1 MANPYFTL
9 FSAPGSKAF
18 SSAGLIARLP
28 ISMTGIGIITMLSQ
42 VRGSYWLAGAVAATF
57 AFSMALLAPQIARAA
72 DRYGQNRVLPY
83 ATGVSALALL
93 LLLICTHYRAP
104 DWTLFVFAALA
115 GGMPSIS
122 AMVRA
127 RWSEIY
133 RGTPQLHTAFS
144 FESVLDEVAFIVGP
158 PIAVGLSVALFPE
171 AGPLAAALLLVAC
184 VSAFAW
190 QKSTQPP
197 VYPRNNQRQRAILAM
212 PSMQILVLA
221 LIALGTIVGTV
232 DVISVAFAEQQ
243 GQPAAASI
251 VLSVYAGGSCLAGLI
266 FGAIKLPSPL
276 PRQFLYAAFATALTT
291 LPLLWVHNV
300 LTLAAAMFVAGLFF
314 APTMIVAMGLVER
327 LVPPSRLTEGLT
339 WMVTGLG
346 VGVALG
352 AALAGLAIDAVGIK
366 AGFGVTLTAGLVVLL
381 VAAGGY
387 RLMRRTLAVQAA

>member
-72 DRYGQNRVLPY
+72 DRHGQNRVLPY

-144 FESVLDEVAFIVGP
+144 FESVLDEVAFIIGP
-158 PIAVGLSVALFPE
+158 PIAVGLSVSLFPE
-171 AGPLAAALLLVAC
+171 AGPLAAALLLVAG
-184 VSAFAW
+184 VTAFAW

-197 VYPRNNQRQRAILAM
+197 VYPRTRQRQRAILAM

-346 VGVALG
+346 IGVALG

-366 AGFGVTLTAGLVVLL
+366 AGFGVTLIAGLVVMA

-387 RLMRRTLAVQAA
+387 RLMRRTLALQAA

>member
-1 MANPYFTL
+1 
-9 FSAPGSKAF
+9 
-18 SSAGLIARLP
+18 
-28 ISMTGIGIITMLSQ
+28 
-42 VRGSYWLAGAVAATF
+42 
-57 AFSMALLAPQIARAA
+57 MALLAPQIARAA
-72 DRYGQNRVLPY
+72 DRHGQSRVLPY
-83 ATGVSALALL
+83 ATGISAIALL
-93 LLLICTHYRAP
+93 LLLLCTHYRAP

-158 PIAVGLSVALFPE
+158 PIAVGLSVSLFPE
-171 AGPLAAALLLVAC
+171 AGPLVAALLLVAG
-184 VSAFAW
+184 VAAFAA

-197 VYPRNNQRQRAILAM
+197 VYAHNNQRQRAILTM

-251 VLSVYAGGSCLAGLI
+251 VLSVYAFGSCLAGLI
-266 FGAIKLPSPL
+266 FGAMKIPVPL
-276 PRQFLYAAFATALTT
+276 PRLFLYAAFATAFTT

-314 APTMIVAMGLVER
+314 APTMIVAMGLVENI
-327 LVPPSRLTEGLT
+327 VPPSRLTEGLT

-346 VGVALG
+346 IGVAFG
-352 AALAGLAIDAVGIK
+352 AALAGLAIDAAGIT

-387 RLMRRTLAVQAA
+387 RLMQRTLALKAA

>member
-171 AGPLAAALLLVAC
+171 AGPLAAALLLVAG

-291 LPLLWVHNV
+291 LSLLWVHNV

>member
-72 DRYGQNRVLPY
+72 DRHGQNRVLPY

-144 FESVLDEVAFIVGP
+144 FESVLDEVAFIIGP
-158 PIAVGLSVALFPE
+158 PIAVGLSVSLFPE
-171 AGPLAAALLLVAC
+171 AGPLAAALLLVAG
-184 VSAFAW
+184 VTAFAW

-197 VYPRNNQRQRAILAM
+197 VYPRTRQRQRAILAM

-232 DVISVAFAEQQ
+232 DVISVALAEQQ

-276 PRQFLYAAFATALTT
+276 PRQFLYAAFATALTA

-346 VGVALG
+346 IGVALG

-366 AGFGVTLTAGLVVLL
+366 AGFGVTLIAGLVVMA

>member
-72 DRYGQNRVLPY
+72 DRYGQSRVLPY
-83 ATGVSALALL
+83 ATGVSAIAML

-171 AGPLAAALLLVAC
+171 AGPLAAALLLVAG

-366 AGFGVTLTAGLVVLL
+366 AGFGVTLSAGLVVLL

-387 RLMRRTLAVQAA
+387 RLMRRTLAAQAA

>member
-72 DRYGQNRVLPY
+72 DRHGQNRVLPY

-93 LLLICTHYRAP
+93 LLLICTHYRVP

-144 FESVLDEVAFIVGP
+144 FESVLDEVAFIIGP
-158 PIAVGLSVALFPE
+158 PIAVGLSVSLFPE
-171 AGPLAAALLLVAC
+171 AGPLAAALLLVAG
-184 VSAFAW
+184 VTAFAW

-197 VYPRNNQRQRAILAM
+197 VYPRTRQRQRAILAM

-346 VGVALG
+346 IGVALG

-366 AGFGVTLTAGLVVLL
+366 AGFGVTLIAGLVVMA

>member
-171 AGPLAAALLLVAC
+171 AGPLAAALLLVAG

-291 LPLLWVHNV
+291 LPLLWGHNV

>member
-72 DRYGQNRVLPY
+72 DRYGQSRVLPY

-171 AGPLAAALLLVAC
+171 AGPLAAALLLVAG

-366 AGFGVTLTAGLVVLL
+366 AGFGGTLTAGLVVLL

>member
-133 RGTPQLHTAFS
+133 RGTPQLHTAYS

-171 AGPLAAALLLVAC
+171 AGPLAAALLLVAG

-212 PSMQILVLA
+212 PSMQILVLT

-352 AALAGLAIDAVGIK
+352 AALAGLAIDALGIK

>member
-72 DRYGQNRVLPY
+72 DRYGQSRVLPY
-83 ATGVSALALL
+83 ATGVSAIALL

-171 AGPLAAALLLVAC
+171 AGPLAAALLLVAG

-346 VGVALG
+346 IGVALG

-366 AGFGVTLTAGLVVLL
+366 AGFGVTLSAGLVVLL

-387 RLMRRTLAVQAA
+387 RLMRRTLAAQAA

>member
-72 DRYGQNRVLPY
+72 DRYGQSRVLPY

-171 AGPLAAALLLVAC
+171 AGPLVAALLLVAG

>member
-1 MANPYFTL
+1 MANPYFKL
-9 FSAPGSKAF
+9 FTAPGSKAF

-28 ISMTGIGIITMLSQ
+28 VSMTGIGIITMLSQ

-72 DRYGQNRVLPY
+72 DRFGQRRVLPY
-83 ATGVSALALL
+83 ATGTSAIALL
-93 LLLICTHYRAP
+93 LLLICTRYQAP
-104 DWTLFVFAALA
+104 DWALFVFAALA

-144 FESVLDEVAFIVGP
+144 FESVLDEVAFIIGP
-158 PIAVGLSVALFPE
+158 PIAVGLSVSLFPE
-171 AGPLAAALLLVAC
+171 AGPLVAALLLVAG
-184 VSAFAW
+184 VTAFAL

-197 VYPRNNQRQRAILAM
+197 VYTRNSERQRAILAM

-251 VLSVYAGGSCLAGLI
+251 VLSVYAFGSCLAGLI
-266 FGAIKLPSPL
+266 FGAMKIPVPL
-276 PRQFLYAAFATALTT
+276 PRLFLYAAFATAFTT
-291 LPLLWVHNV
+291 LPLLWVHHV

-314 APTMIVAMGLVER
+314 APTMIIAMGLVENI
-327 LVPPSRLTEGLT
+327 VPPAKLTEGLT

-346 VGVALG
+346 IGVAFG
-352 AALAGLAIDAVGIK
+352 AALAGLAIDAAGIT

-387 RLMRRTLAVQAA
+387 RLMRRTLALKAA

>member
-1 MANPYFTL
+1 MANPYFKL
-9 FSAPGSKAF
+9 FTAPGSKAF

-28 ISMTGIGIITMLSQ
+28 VSMTGIGIITMLSQ

-72 DRYGQNRVLPY
+72 DRFGQRRVLPY
-83 ATGVSALALL
+83 ATGTSAIALL
-93 LLLICTHYRAP
+93 LLLICTRYQAP
-104 DWTLFVFAALA
+104 NWALFVFAALA

-144 FESVLDEVAFIVGP
+144 FESVLDEVAFIIGP
-158 PIAVGLSVALFPE
+158 PIAVGLSVSLFPE
-171 AGPLAAALLLVAC
+171 AGPLVAALLLVAG
-184 VSAFAW
+184 VTAFAL

-197 VYPRNNQRQRAILAM
+197 VYTHNSERQRAILAM

-251 VLSVYAGGSCLAGLI
+251 VLSVYAFGSCLAGLI
-266 FGAIKLPSPL
+266 FGAMKIPVPL
-276 PRQFLYAAFATALTT
+276 PRLFLYAAFATAFTT

-314 APTMIVAMGLVER
+314 APTMIIAMGLVENI
-327 LVPPSRLTEGLT
+327 VPPARLTEGLT

-346 VGVALG
+346 IGVAFG
-352 AALAGLAIDAVGIK
+352 AALAGLAIDAAGIT

-387 RLMRRTLAVQAA
+387 RLMRRTLALKAA

>member
-72 DRYGQNRVLPY
+72 DRHGQNRVLPY

-144 FESVLDEVAFIVGP
+144 FESVLDEVAFIIGP
-158 PIAVGLSVALFPE
+158 PIAVGLSVSLFPE
-171 AGPLAAALLLVAC
+171 AGPLAAALLLVTG
-184 VSAFAW
+184 VTAFAW

-197 VYPRNNQRQRAILAM
+197 VYPRTRQRQRAILAM

-346 VGVALG
+346 IGVALG

-366 AGFGVTLTAGLVVLL
+366 AGFGVTLIAGLVVMA

>member
-1 MANPYFTL
+1 MANPYFKL
-9 FSAPGSKAF
+9 FTAPGSKAF
-18 SSAGLIARLP
+18 SFAGLIARLP
-28 ISMTGIGIITMLSQ
+28 VSMTGIGIITMLSQ

-72 DRYGQNRVLPY
+72 DRFGQRRVLPY
-83 ATGVSALALL
+83 ATGTSAIALL
-93 LLLICTHYRAP
+93 LLLICTRCQAP
-104 DWTLFVFAALA
+104 DWALFVFAALA

-144 FESVLDEVAFIVGP
+144 FESVLDEVAFIIGP
-158 PIAVGLSVALFPE
+158 PIAVGLSVSLFPE
-171 AGPLAAALLLVAC
+171 AGPLVAALLLVAG
-184 VSAFAW
+184 VTAFAL

-197 VYPRNNQRQRAILAM
+197 VYTRNSERQRAILAM

-251 VLSVYAGGSCLAGLI
+251 VLSVYAFGSCLAGLI
-266 FGAIKLPSPL
+266 FGAMKIPVPL
-276 PRQFLYAAFATALTT
+276 PRLFLYAAFATAFTT

-314 APTMIVAMGLVER
+314 APTMIIAMGLVENI
-327 LVPPSRLTEGLT
+327 VPPARLTEGLT

-346 VGVALG
+346 IGVAFG
-352 AALAGLAIDAVGIK
+352 AALAGLAIDAAGIT

-387 RLMRRTLAVQAA
+387 RLMRRTLALKAA

>member
-42 VRGSYWLAGAVAATF
+42 VHGSYWLAGAVAATF

-72 DRYGQNRVLPY
+72 DRYGQSRVLPY
-83 ATGVSALALL
+83 ATGLSALALL

-171 AGPLAAALLLVAC
+171 AGPLAAALLLVAG

>member
-57 AFSMALLAPQIARAA
+57 AFSMALLAPQIARAS

-171 AGPLAAALLLVAC
+171 AGPLAAALLLVTG

>member
-133 RGTPQLHTAFS
+133 RGTPQLHTAYS

-171 AGPLAAALLLVAC
+171 AGPLAAALLLVAG

-251 VLSVYAGGSCLAGLI
+251 VLSFYAGGSCLAGLI

-352 AALAGLAIDAVGIK
+352 AALAGLAIDALGIK

>member
-1 MANPYFTL
+1 MANPYFKL
-9 FSAPGSKAF
+9 FTAPGSKAF

-28 ISMTGIGIITMLSQ
+28 VSMTGIGIITMLSQ

-57 AFSMALLAPQIARAA
+57 AFSMALLAPQIARAT
-72 DRYGQNRVLPY
+72 DRFGQRRVLPY
-83 ATGVSALALL
+83 ATGTSAIALL
-93 LLLICTHYRAP
+93 LLLICTRYQAP
-104 DWTLFVFAALA
+104 DWALFVFAALA

-144 FESVLDEVAFIVGP
+144 FESVLDEVAFIIGP
-158 PIAVGLSVALFPE
+158 PIAVGLSVSLFPE
-171 AGPLAAALLLVAC
+171 AGPLVAALLLVAG
-184 VSAFAW
+184 VTAFAL

-197 VYPRNNQRQRAILAM
+197 VYTRNSERQRAILAM

-251 VLSVYAGGSCLAGLI
+251 VLSVYAFGSCLAGLI
-266 FGAIKLPSPL
+266 FGAMKIPVPL
-276 PRQFLYAAFATALTT
+276 PRLFLYAAFATAFTT
-291 LPLLWVHNV
+291 LPLLWAHNV

-314 APTMIVAMGLVER
+314 APTMIIAMGLVENI
-327 LVPPSRLTEGLT
+327 VPPSRLTEGLT

-346 VGVALG
+346 IGVAFG
-352 AALAGLAIDAVGIK
+352 AALAGLAIDAAGIT
-366 AGFGVTLTAGLVVLL
+366 AGFSVTLTAGLVVLL

-387 RLMRRTLAVQAA
+387 RLMRRTLALKAA

>member
-1 MANPYFTL
+1 MANPYFKL
-9 FSAPGSKAF
+9 FTAPGSKAF

-28 ISMTGIGIITMLSQ
+28 VSMTGIGIITMLSQ

-72 DRYGQNRVLPY
+72 DRFGQCRVLPY
-83 ATGVSALALL
+83 ATGTSAIALL
-93 LLLICTHYRAP
+93 LLLICTRYQAP
-104 DWTLFVFAALA
+104 DWALFVFAALA

-144 FESVLDEVAFIVGP
+144 FESVLDEVAFIIGP
-158 PIAVGLSVALFPE
+158 PIAVGLSVSLFPE
-171 AGPLAAALLLVAC
+171 AGPLVAALLLVAG
-184 VSAFAW
+184 VTAFAL

-197 VYPRNNQRQRAILAM
+197 VYTRNSERQRAILAM

-251 VLSVYAGGSCLAGLI
+251 VLSVYAFGSCLAGLI
-266 FGAIKLPSPL
+266 FGAMKIPVPL
-276 PRQFLYAAFATALTT
+276 PRLFLYAAFATAFTT

-314 APTMIVAMGLVER
+314 APTMIIAMGLVENI
-327 LVPPSRLTEGLT
+327 VPPARLTEGLT

-346 VGVALG
+346 IGVAFG
-352 AALAGLAIDAVGIK
+352 AALAGLAIDAAGIT

-387 RLMRRTLAVQAA
+387 RLMRRTLALKAA

>member
-1 MANPYFTL
+1 MANPYFKL
-9 FSAPGSKAF
+9 FTAPGSKAF

-28 ISMTGIGIITMLSQ
+28 VSMTGIGIITMLSQ

-72 DRYGQNRVLPY
+72 DRLGQRRVLPY
-83 ATGVSALALL
+83 ATGTSAIALL
-93 LLLICTHYRAP
+93 LLLICTRCQAP
-104 DWTLFVFAALA
+104 DWALFVFAALA

-144 FESVLDEVAFIVGP
+144 FESVLDEVAFIIGP
-158 PIAVGLSVALFPE
+158 PIAVGLSVSLFPE
-171 AGPLAAALLLVAC
+171 AGPLVAALLLVAG
-184 VSAFAW
+184 VTAFAL

-197 VYPRNNQRQRAILAM
+197 VYTHNSERQRAILAM

-251 VLSVYAGGSCLAGLI
+251 VLSVYAFGSCLAGLI
-266 FGAIKLPSPL
+266 FGAMKIPVPL
-276 PRQFLYAAFATALTT
+276 PRLFLYAAFATAFTT

-314 APTMIVAMGLVER
+314 APTMIIAMGLVENI
-327 LVPPSRLTEGLT
+327 VPPARLTEGLT

-346 VGVALG
+346 IGVAFG
-352 AALAGLAIDAVGIK
+352 AALAGLAIDAAGIT

-387 RLMRRTLAVQAA
+387 RLMRRTLALKAA

>member
-171 AGPLAAALLLVAC
+171 AGPLAAALLLVAG

-276 PRQFLYAAFATALTT
+276 PRQFLYAAFATTLTT

-352 AALAGLAIDAVGIK
+352 AALAGLAIDALGIK

>member
-72 DRYGQNRVLPY
+72 DRYGQSRVLPY

-171 AGPLAAALLLVAC
+171 AGPLAAALLLVAG

-314 APTMIVAMGLVER
+314 APTMIVTMGLVER

>member
-1 MANPYFTL
+1 MANPYFKL
-9 FSAPGSKAF
+9 FTAPGSKAF

-28 ISMTGIGIITMLSQ
+28 VSMTGIGIITMLSQ

-72 DRYGQNRVLPY
+72 DRFGQRRVLPY
-83 ATGVSALALL
+83 ATGTSAIALL
-93 LLLICTHYRAP
+93 LLLICTRYQAP
-104 DWTLFVFAALA
+104 DWALFVFAALA

-144 FESVLDEVAFIVGP
+144 FESVLDEVAFIIGP
-158 PIAVGLSVALFPE
+158 PIAVGLSVSLFPE
-171 AGPLAAALLLVAC
+171 AGPLVAALLLVAG
-184 VSAFAW
+184 VTAFAL

-197 VYPRNNQRQRAILAM
+197 VYTRNSERQRAILAM

-251 VLSVYAGGSCLAGLI
+251 VLSVYAFGSCLAGLI
-266 FGAIKLPSPL
+266 FGAMKIPVPL
-276 PRQFLYAAFATALTT
+276 PRLFLYAAFATAFTT

-314 APTMIVAMGLVER
+314 APTMIIAMGLVENI
-327 LVPPSRLTEGLT
+327 VTPARLTEGLT

-346 VGVALG
+346 IGVAFG
-352 AALAGLAIDAVGIK
+352 AALAGLAIDAAGIT

-387 RLMRRTLAVQAA
+387 RLMRRTLALKAA

>member
-72 DRYGQNRVLPY
+72 DRYGQSRVLPY

-133 RGTPQLHTAFS
+133 RGTPQLHTAYS

-171 AGPLAAALLLVAC
+171 AGPLAAALLLVAG

-314 APTMIVAMGLVER
+314 APTMIIAMGLVENI
-327 LVPPSRLTEGLT
+327 VPPSRLTEGLT

-352 AALAGLAIDAVGIK
+352 AALAGLAIDAAGIT
-366 AGFGVTLTAGLVVLL
+366 AGFSVTLTAGLVVLL

-387 RLMRRTLAVQAA
+387 RLMRRTLALKAA

>member
-1 MANPYFTL
+1 MANPYFKL
-9 FSAPGSKAF
+9 FTAPGSKAF

-28 ISMTGIGIITMLSQ
+28 VSMTGIGIITMLSQ

-72 DRYGQNRVLPY
+72 DRFGQRRVLPY
-83 ATGVSALALL
+83 ATGTSAIALL
-93 LLLICTHYRAP
+93 LLLICTRYQAP
-104 DWTLFVFAALA
+104 DWALFVFAALA

-144 FESVLDEVAFIVGP
+144 FESVLDEVAFIIGP
-158 PIAVGLSVALFPE
+158 PIAVGLSVSLFPE
-171 AGPLAAALLLVAC
+171 AGPLVAALLLVAG
-184 VSAFAW
+184 VTAFAL

-197 VYPRNNQRQRAILAM
+197 VYTRNSERQRAILAM

-251 VLSVYAGGSCLAGLI
+251 VLSVYAFGSCLAGLI
-266 FGAIKLPSPL
+266 FGAMKIPIPL
-276 PRQFLYAAFATALTT
+276 PRLFLYAAFATAFTT

-314 APTMIVAMGLVER
+314 APTMIIAMGLVENI
-327 LVPPSRLTEGLT
+327 VPPSRLTEGLT

-346 VGVALG
+346 IGVAFG
-352 AALAGLAIDAVGIK
+352 AALAGLAIDAAGIT

-387 RLMRRTLAVQAA
+387 RLMRRTLALKAA

>member
-72 DRYGQNRVLPY
+72 DRHGQNRVLPY

-144 FESVLDEVAFIVGP
+144 FESVLDEVAFIIGP
-158 PIAVGLSVALFPE
+158 PIAVGLSVSLFPE
-171 AGPLAAALLLVAC
+171 AGPLAAALLLVTG
-184 VSAFAW
+184 VTAFAW

-197 VYPRNNQRQRAILAM
+197 VYPRTRQRQRAILAM

-266 FGAIKLPSPL
+266 FGAIKLPYPL

-346 VGVALG
+346 IGVALG

-366 AGFGVTLTAGLVVLL
+366 AGFGVTLIAGLVVMA

-387 RLMRRTLAVQAA
+387 RLMRRTLALQAA

>member
-1 MANPYFTL
+1 MANPYFKL
-9 FSAPGSKAF
+9 FTAPGSKAF

-28 ISMTGIGIITMLSQ
+28 VSMTGIGIITMLSQ

-57 AFSMALLAPQIARAA
+57 AFSMALLAPQIARAT
-72 DRYGQNRVLPY
+72 DRFGQRRVLPY
-83 ATGVSALALL
+83 ATGTSAIALL
-93 LLLICTHYRAP
+93 LLLICTRYQAP
-104 DWTLFVFAALA
+104 DWALFVFAALA

-144 FESVLDEVAFIVGP
+144 FESVLDEVAFIIGP
-158 PIAVGLSVALFPE
+158 PIAVGLSVSLFPE
-171 AGPLAAALLLVAC
+171 AGPLVAALLLVAG
-184 VSAFAW
+184 VTAFAL

-197 VYPRNNQRQRAILAM
+197 VYTRNSERQRAILAM

-251 VLSVYAGGSCLAGLI
+251 VLSVYAFGSCLAGLI
-266 FGAIKLPSPL
+266 FGAMKIPVPL
-276 PRQFLYAAFATALTT
+276 PRLFLYAAFATAFTT

-314 APTMIVAMGLVER
+314 APTMIIAMGLVENI
-327 LVPPSRLTEGLT
+327 VPPSRLTEGLT

-346 VGVALG
+346 IGVAFG
-352 AALAGLAIDAVGIK
+352 AALAGLAIDAAGIT
-366 AGFGVTLTAGLVVLL
+366 AGFSVTLTAGLVVLL

-387 RLMRRTLAVQAA
+387 RLMRRTLALKAA

>member
-1 MANPYFTL
+1 MANPYFKL
-9 FSAPGSKAF
+9 FNAPGSKAF

-28 ISMTGIGIITMLSQ
+28 VSMTGIGIITMLSQ

-72 DRYGQNRVLPY
+72 DRHGQSRVLPY
-83 ATGVSALALL
+83 ATGISAIALL
-93 LLLICTHYRAP
+93 LLLLCTHYRAP

-158 PIAVGLSVALFPE
+158 PIAVGLSVSLFPE
-171 AGPLAAALLLVAC
+171 AGPLVAALLLVAG
-184 VSAFAW
+184 VAAFAA

-197 VYPRNNQRQRAILAM
+197 VYAHNNQRQRAILTM

-243 GQPAAASI
+243 GQPAATSNTISPAVSVMLKPAVIPMASI
-251 VLSVYAGGSCLAGLI
+251 ARPANAAPSATPIPRPVTIQVNPSVSREGGTMFSTSPMATI
-266 FGAIKLPSPL
+266 MVGAKNNP
-276 PRQFLYAAFATALTT
+276 AT
-291 LPLLWVHNV
+291 NI
-300 LTLAAAMFVAGLFF
+300 AAASVKTLCTHSSGKVVKAVANAAYKNRRGKGTGIFI
-314 APTMIVAMGLVER
+314 APKISPARQE
-327 LVPPSRLTEGLT
+327 PN
-339 WMVTGLG
+339 
-346 VGVALG
+346 A
-352 AALAGLAIDAVGIK
+352 
-366 AGFGVTLTAGLVVLL
+366 
-381 VAAGGY
+381 
-387 RLMRRTLAVQAA
+387 

>member
-133 RGTPQLHTAFS
+133 RGTQQLHTAFS

-171 AGPLAAALLLVAC
+171 AGPLAAALLLVAG
-184 VSAFAW
+184 VSAFTW

-352 AALAGLAIDAVGIK
+352 AALAGLTIDAVGIK
-366 AGFGVTLTAGLVVLL
+366 AGFGVTFTAGLVVLL

-387 RLMRRTLAVQAA
+387 RLMRRTLGVQAA

>member
-1 MANPYFTL
+1 MANPYFKL
-9 FSAPGSKAF
+9 FTAPGSKAF

-28 ISMTGIGIITMLSQ
+28 VSMTGIGIITMLSQ

-72 DRYGQNRVLPY
+72 DRFGQRRVLPY
-83 ATGVSALALL
+83 ATGTSAIALL
-93 LLLICTHYRAP
+93 LLLICTRCQAP
-104 DWTLFVFAALA
+104 DWALFVFAALA

-144 FESVLDEVAFIVGP
+144 FESVLDEVAFIIGP
-158 PIAVGLSVALFPE
+158 PIAVGLSVSLFPE
-171 AGPLAAALLLVAC
+171 AGPLVAALLLVAG
-184 VSAFAW
+184 VTAFAL

-197 VYPRNNQRQRAILAM
+197 VYTHNSERQRAILAM

-251 VLSVYAGGSCLAGLI
+251 VLSVYAFGSCLAGLI
-266 FGAIKLPSPL
+266 FGAMKIPVPL
-276 PRQFLYAAFATALTT
+276 PRLFLYAAFATAFTT

-314 APTMIVAMGLVER
+314 APTMIIAMGLVENI
-327 LVPPSRLTEGLT
+327 VPPARLTEGLT

-346 VGVALG
+346 IGVAFG
-352 AALAGLAIDAVGIK
+352 AALAGLAIDAAGIT

-387 RLMRRTLAVQAA
+387 RLMRRTLP

>member
-133 RGTPQLHTAFS
+133 RGTPQLHTAYS

-171 AGPLAAALLLVAC
+171 AGPLAAALLLVAG

-352 AALAGLAIDAVGIK
+352 AALAGLAIDALGIK

>member
-1 MANPYFTL
+1 MANPYFKL
-9 FSAPGSKAF
+9 FTAPGSKAF

-28 ISMTGIGIITMLSQ
+28 VSMTGIGIITMLSQ

-72 DRYGQNRVLPY
+72 DRFGQRRVLPY
-83 ATGVSALALL
+83 ATGTSAIALL
-93 LLLICTHYRAP
+93 LLLICTRYQAP
-104 DWTLFVFAALA
+104 DWALFVFAALA

-144 FESVLDEVAFIVGP
+144 FESVLDEVAFIIGP
-158 PIAVGLSVALFPE
+158 PIAVGLSVSLFPE
-171 AGPLAAALLLVAC
+171 AGPLVAALLLVAG
-184 VSAFAW
+184 VTAFAL

-197 VYPRNNQRQRAILAM
+197 VYTRNSERQRAILAM

-251 VLSVYAGGSCLAGLI
+251 VLSVYAFGSCLAGLI
-266 FGAIKLPSPL
+266 FGAMKIPVPL
-276 PRQFLYAAFATALTT
+276 PRLFLYAAFATAFTT

-314 APTMIVAMGLVER
+314 APTMIIAMGLVENI
-327 LVPPSRLTEGLT
+327 VPPARLTEGLT

-346 VGVALG
+346 IGVAFG
-352 AALAGLAIDAVGIK
+352 AALAGLAIDAAGIT
-366 AGFGVTLTAGLVVLL
+366 AGFGVTLTVGLVVLL

-387 RLMRRTLAVQAA
+387 RLMRRTLALKAA

>member
-72 DRYGQNRVLPY
+72 DRYGQSRVLPY

-171 AGPLAAALLLVAC
+171 AGPLAAALLLVAG

-346 VGVALG
+346 IGVALG

>member
-1 MANPYFTL
+1 MANPYFKL
-9 FSAPGSKAF
+9 FNAPGSKTF

-28 ISMTGIGIITMLSQ
+28 VSMTGIGIISMLSQ

-72 DRYGQNRVLPY
+72 DRHGQSRVLPY
-83 ATGVSALALL
+83 ATGVSAIALL
-93 LLLICTHYRAP
+93 LLLLCTHYRAP
-104 DWTLFVFAALA
+104 NWTLFVFAVLA
-115 GGMPSIS
+115 GSMPSIS

-133 RGTPQLHTAFS
+133 RSTPQLHTAFS

-158 PIAVGLSVALFPE
+158 PIAVGFSVSLFPE
-171 AGPLAAALLLVAC
+171 AGPLVAALLLVAG
-184 VSAFAW
+184 VAAFAS

-197 VYPRNNQRQRAILAM
+197 VYAHNNERQRAILAM

-251 VLSVYAGGSCLAGLI
+251 VLSVYAFGSCLAGLI
-266 FGAIKLPSPL
+266 FGAIKIPVPL
-276 PRQFLYAAFATALTT
+276 PRLFLYAAFATAFTT

-314 APTMIVAMGLVER
+314 APTMIVAMGLVENI
-327 LVPPSRLTEGLT
+327 VPPARLTEGLT

-346 VGVALG
+346 IGVALG
-352 AALAGLAIDAVGIK
+352 AALAGLAIDAIGIT
-366 AGFGVTLTAGLVVLL
+366 AGFSVTLTAGLIVLL

-387 RLMRRTLAVQAA
+387 RLIRRTLALKGA

>member
-57 AFSMALLAPQIARAA
+57 AFSMALLAPQIARAS

-171 AGPLAAALLLVAC
+171 AGPLAAALLLVAG